1 MARGQKTPAQKALK
15 QLPLDV
21 PADFVVQLDAYCEAN
36 FGSPRAKVIRQA
48 VIEFIE
54 RELRENPGT
63 KRRYE
68 QALEKLQKERFT
80 IVEPTPIAPKKK
92 D

>member
-1 MARGQKTPAQKALK
+1 MPRGQKTPVHKALR

-21 PADFVVQLDAYCEAN
+21 PADFVLQLDAYCDAN

-48 VIEFIE
+48 VTEFIE
-54 RELRENPGT
+54 REIRENPGV

-80 IVEPTPIAPKKK
+80 VFEATPMPPKKR